1 TLIQEQTNQLHTLQ
15 LQVDTHTSEQTSTQH
30 TLSRTTQALSEARH
44 ETSRKERSLRILGK
58 HLSGVQKER
67 KQLEERLQRAE
78 VELRDAARRKDHVI
92 SYMKAAEMSY
102 KEVRE
107 SLIQSRHSL
116 LAQPC
121 PLLLPREH
129 LELSGA
135 ESIMGDPEVAACQVN
150 VFHSFITLLRLSLF
164 ERGGGGR
171 MGRVGEKKE
180 RTHTHT
186 QTQKDKPYVRGHTHT
201 EEL

>member
-1 TLIQEQTNQLHTLQ
+1 QDLLSVSERLQEENHTLRQ
-15 LQVDTHTSEQTSTQH
+15 LTSDQ
-30 TLSRTTQALSEARH
+30 SRQMEALSEARH
-44 ETSRKERSLRILGK
+44 EASRKERSLRILGK

-78 VELRDAARRKDHVI
+78 VELRDAA
-92 SYMKAAEMSY
+92 SY

-116 LAQPC
+116 LAQPR

-150 VFHSFITLLRLSLF
+150 GSHTHAEGWDKGLER
-164 ERGGGGR
+164 RGGGGGEW
-171 MGRVGEKKE
+171 GRRKRGH
-180 RTHTHT
+180 THTHT
-186 QTQKDKPYVRGHTHT
+186 QTQKVKPYVRGHTHT
-201 EEL
+201 HTHRRAVKYIMFTTHGDFSVM